1 MSSRSA
7 KGKVTMVLETDLQP
21 HIRLGRNH
29 SADYALLP
37 GDPGRVK
44 RIAAFLD
51 DVEEL
56 AYNREFYSV
65 RGKYKGVSV
74 LIVSTGIGGPSTG
87 IAVEEL
93 NKIGVKTMIRI
104 GSCGALQD
112 NMKVGDLVIAQA
124 AVRDEGTSKT
134 YIDPCYPA
142 VPDPDV
148 MFAIL
153 KCARELNYRHYCGI
167 IRSHDSF
174 YTDREN
180 EIDNYWSERGV
191 LAADMETAALFVIGR
206 LREVRT
212 ASILNVVTEKTASLE
227 QSIND
232 YASGERAAAMGEER
246 EIKLALETFAFLSGL
261 ELSST

>member
-1 MSSRSA
+1 VSSRSA
-7 KGKVTMVLETDLQP
+7 KGKVTMMLETDLQP

-74 LIVSTGIGGPSTG
+74 LAVSTGIGGPSTG

-153 KCARELNYRHYCGI
+153 KCARELNYRHRCGI

-232 YASGERAAAMGEER
+232 YASGERAAAMGEES